1 VKYLLLLVLA
11 VFIFWYLSRKNRPQ
25 NPDLRSS
32 KSSATP
38 EPETMVRC
46 AHCGVHL
53 PGHEAVSEN
62 GDFFCSE
69 QHRKLEKVA
78 RK

>member
-11 VFIFWYLSRKNRPQ
+11 VFVFWYLSRKNRPQ
-25 NPDLRSS
+25 NPDDQPA
-32 KSSATP
+32 KKSATP

-53 PGHEAVSEN
+53 PGPEAVSEN
-62 GDFFCSE
+62 GVFFCSE
-69 QHRKLEKVA
+69 QHRKLEQPA